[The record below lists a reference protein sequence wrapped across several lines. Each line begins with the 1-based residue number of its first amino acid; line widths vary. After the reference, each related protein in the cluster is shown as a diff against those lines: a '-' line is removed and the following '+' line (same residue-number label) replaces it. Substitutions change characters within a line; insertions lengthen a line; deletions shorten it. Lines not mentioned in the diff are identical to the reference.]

1 MIFLSFIFSTQTE
14 KNVSLMVFSF
24 HTCTC
29 DTLALAAAKKWQDP
43 DRRGG
48 GQASKRAKTDVA
60 SESLASPASGSSPAL
75 TGTGW
80 MSLAGVRAPSN
91 ALARLQLE
99 GSSVLGEDREE
110 DAATEVLG
118 GAATARG
125 ALRREEAKKKKQNSH
140 KWGPCMIC
148 LKTPSDLEV
157 L

>member
-1 MIFLSFIFSTQTE
+1 M
-14 KNVSLMVFSF
+14 SLMGFSF

-48 GQASKRAKTDVA
+48 SGGQASKRAKTDVA
-60 SESLASPASGSSPAL
+60 SESLASPASGSSPAM

-80 MSLAGVRAPSN
+80 MSLAGVRAPSS

-99 GSSVLGEDREE
+99 GSVVGEDRED
-110 DAATEVLG
+110 DAATEAPG
-118 GAATARG
+118 GASTARG